1 MVHFDTASLK
11 INCKSNR
18 PLMAHTS
25 TYKSCCCRRYRE
37 STSGIG
43 KKYSMSACVCG
54 CICVLCMYEFDM
66 NLESFEWIKLKFNR
80 FTSHWLRRTSPWLS
94 VQIACFRSVIFK
106 QKLSLAVYVRANCIA
121 TTWKH
126 SKNQKWIPLSRFS
139 NGIWWGMK
147 RRHVCVCLRTVGA
160 DREKEREREL
170 NLTILVFV

>member
-1 MVHFDTASLK
+1 
-11 INCKSNR
+11 
-18 PLMAHTS
+18 
-25 TYKSCCCRRYRE
+25 
-37 STSGIG
+37 
-43 KKYSMSACVCG
+43 MSACVCG

-121 TTWKH
+121 THFMSNENTPKI
-126 SKNQKWIPLSRFS
+126 KNEFPCHVLAMAFDGEWRD
-139 NGIWWGMK
+139 GM
-147 RRHVCVCLRTVGA
+147 CVYVWEQLGQIERK
-160 DREKEREREL
+160 REKEL